1 VKRHLVAVAAGLV
14 LGNIPSA
21 DVAAKLA
28 RGSGLDLRDV
38 GSSNPGA
45 MNAAKTLGSGWGAAV
60 LVADVGKGVFAAA
73 VGRRAAGSLGANLA
87 STAAVIGHCYP
98 VGRSGGKGVSTS
110 IGQVI
115 GTFPAYL
122 PLDVAVGLATAAL
135 PRWTQRTWAATAAT
149 AAVWVSSATVAYR
162 RGWSTGIDS
171 PAPLSLPITAALSS
185 AVIAKRFLDTPLIDG
200 KPQDDERV
208 GGPDQEA
215 K

>member
-1 VKRHLVAVAAGLV
+1 MKRFFVAVAAGLA

-28 RGSGLDLRDV
+28 SESGPDLRNI

-45 MNAAKTLGSGWGAAV
+45 LNAGKTLGSRWGAAV
-60 LVADVGKGVFAAA
+60 LVADVGKGAVAAA
-73 VGRRAAGSLGANLA
+73 VGRGFAGSTGANLA
-87 STAAVIGHCYP
+87 STAAVVGHCYP
-98 VGRSGGKGVSTS
+98 VGRTGGKGVSTS

-115 GTFPAYL
+115 GTFPVYL
-122 PLDVAVGLATAAL
+122 PLDVAVGLATAAI
-135 PRWTQRTWAATAAT
+135 PRWTQRTWAATAT
-149 AAVWVSSATVAYR
+149 ASAVWVTSASLAYR

-171 PAPLSLPITAALSS
+171 PAPLSLPIAAALSS

-208 GGPDQEA
+208 GGSDQEA
-215 K
+215 Q

>member
-1 VKRHLVAVAAGLV
+1 VKRFLVAVAAGLA

-21 DVAAKLA
+21 DMAAKLA
-28 RGSGLDLRDV
+28 SESGPDLRDV

-45 MNAAKTLGSGWGAAV
+45 LNAGKTLGSRWGAAV
-60 LVADVGKGVFAAA
+60 LVADVGKGVLAAA
-73 VGRRAAGSLGANLA
+73 VGRRVAGSVGANLA
-87 STAAVIGHCYP
+87 STAAVVGHCYP

-115 GTFPAYL
+115 GTFPVYL

-135 PRWTQRTWAATAAT
+135 PRWTQRTWAATVAAS
-149 AAVWVSSATVAYR
+149 AVWVTSATVAYR

-171 PAPLSLPITAALSS
+171 AAPLSLPVTAALSS
-185 AVIAKRFLDTPLIDG
+185 AVIAKRFRDTPLTDG

-208 GGPDQEA
+208 GGSEQEA